1 MKQFLF
7 YLTTMVFM
15 TSVNLKAQNKSF
27 ENDVQ
32 TIDALIKA
40 SYEVVSGEKGAK
52 RQWERDNN
60 LHHSKAVYSYFD
72 REQQKQATMTLQE
85 FHKETD
91 EMVFVPLS

>member
-15 TSVNLKAQNKSF
+15 TTGNLKAQNKSF
-27 ENDVQ
+27 ENDAK

-52 RQWERDNN
+52 REWKEIIICTIKKQYILIWTEK
-60 LHHSKAVYSYFD
+60 SKN
-72 REQQKQATMTLQE
+72 K
-85 FHKETD
+85 
-91 EMVFVPLS
+91 